1 MYFFPH
7 GVTYQVG
14 LELIEVNIEG
24 PVKSA
29 VEAKMSKLVKDFFHL
44 RDAVIEEMICAIS
57 LLRFVYVGA
66 GIWRLS
72 LHRS

>member
-1 MYFFPH
+1 MYFFSH

-24 PVKSA
+24 PVKPV
-29 VEAKMSKLVKDFFHL
+29 VESKVSKLVKDFFHL
-44 RDAVIEEMICAIS
+44 RDAVIEEMICAIKR
-57 LLRFVYVGA
+57 LRFVYVGA